1 MVACPLTNEAVC
13 LARERTFHQI
23 SIEHESRSLAL
34 ITGVKMRRD
43 VIVVEHLDPNSKE
56 SADFRHVS
64 LCVITLL

>member
-1 MVACPLTNEAVC
+1 
-13 LARERTFHQI
+13 
-23 SIEHESRSLAL
+23 
-34 ITGVKMRRD
+34 VKMRRD